1 VTPLHLAP
9 PWFEA
14 YLFSGTILCV
24 FSFRLVYTQL
34 TISNVYPMA
43 ELLAVVGSVGAIAN
57 IIDAASRAISIIH
70 KLQAQW
76 QDADLTVL
84 SLASQLSAFR
94 AALRRIM
101 EWLDSE
107 VPAAHH
113 QLTMDLDETISFC
126 NVLIMKIEILSA
138 GWESL
143 LENPKAIAARWK
155 ITLGNKGL
163 DNILVLVERQT
174 NALTLLLTA
183 CNW

>member
-1 VTPLHLAP
+1 
-9 PWFEA
+9 
-14 YLFSGTILCV
+14 
-24 FSFRLVYTQL
+24 
-34 TISNVYPMA
+34 MA
-43 ELLAVVGSVGAIAN
+43 EILAVVGSVGAIAN
-57 IIDAASRAISIIH
+57 IIDAASKAISIIH
-70 KLQAQW
+70 KLQTQW
-76 QDADLTVL
+76 NDADLTVL

-126 NVLIMKIEILSA
+126 NILIMRIESLSA
-138 GWESL
+138 GWELL
-143 LENPKAIAARWK
+143 LEDPRAIASRWK
-155 ITLGNKGL
+155 VTIGNKGL

-174 NALTLLLTA
+174 NALVLLLTA

>member
-1 VTPLHLAP
+1 
-9 PWFEA
+9 
-14 YLFSGTILCV
+14 
-24 FSFRLVYTQL
+24 
-34 TISNVYPMA
+34 MA
-43 ELLAVVGSVGAIAN
+43 EILAVVGSVGAIAN
-57 IIDAASRAISIIH
+57 IIDAASKAISIIH
-70 KLQAQW
+70 KLQTQW
-76 QDADLTVL
+76 NDADLTVL

-126 NVLIMKIEILSA
+126 NILIMRIESVSA
-138 GWESL
+138 GWELL
-143 LENPKAIAARWK
+143 LEDPRAIASRWK
-155 ITLGNKGL
+155 VTIGNKGL

-174 NALTLLLTA
+174 TALMLLLTA